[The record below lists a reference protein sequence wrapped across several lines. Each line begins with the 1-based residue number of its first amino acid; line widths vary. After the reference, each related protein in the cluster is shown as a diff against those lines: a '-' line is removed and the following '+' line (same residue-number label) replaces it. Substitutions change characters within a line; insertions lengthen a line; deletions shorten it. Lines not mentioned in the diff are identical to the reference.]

1 MKKRIVLIA
10 FICLIIDQIT
20 KLIITSNFDVGTGK
34 TIIPS
39 FFSIAYIRNTGAAW
53 GMFSNGTLFLAVLS
67 IFFLTFAIKYIIE
80 LKEVTILSMFAYGL
94 LLGGIV
100 GNLIDRLI
108 RKFVVDFL
116 SFNIF
121 SYNFPVFN
129 VADCFIVISIIL
141 LIIETFIKDR
151 KKNVYDNK

>member
-10 FICLIIDQIT
+10 FICLMIDQIT
-20 KLIITSNFDVGTGK
+20 KFLITSNFDVGTGK

-53 GMFSNGTLFLAVLS
+53 GLFSNGTIFLAILS
-67 IFFLTFAIKYIIE
+67 IFFLIFAIKYIIE
-80 LKEVTILSMFAYGL
+80 LNDVTILSMYAYGL

-100 GNLIDRLI
+100 GNLIDRLV

-116 SFNIF
+116 SFNII

-129 VADCFIVISIIL
+129 IADCFIVISIVL

-151 KKNVYDNK
+151 KKNAYDNK